1 MRLIGCPETWL
12 NNYQPTI
19 VNNSQ
24 KQYLV
29 KSADHEAPHYAVS
42 STRPLPRHSQAQMS
56 SSVPY
61 YPTSPAYVPPSAC
74 MTNIHT
80 HIKQQPKL

>member
-1 MRLIGCPETWL
+1 MRLIG
-12 NNYQPTI
+12 
-19 VNNSQ
+19 VNSSE

-42 STRPLPRHSQAQMS
+42 STPLYPRHSEAQMS

-61 YPTSPAYVPPSAC
+61 YPTPSAYVPPSVGV
-74 MTNIHT
+74 TQIHT